1 MNVPRFQRNPIDT
14 SIVAQMMNKK
24 SPPELTYVDRI
35 RRIVKDVTKVDPYL
49 NNGYREGE
57 LVKSR
62 HLFMFFVKRYTGMS
76 LLATGRLV
84 GKDHASCIH
93 AIKCVK
99 KYIEIEPA
107 YRETYLIIEKKI
119 EEIKIKN

>member
-1 MNVPRFQRNPIDT
+1 MIIPRFQKSPIDT
-14 SIVAQMMNKK
+14 SVVAQMMNRKA
-24 SPPELTYVDRI
+24 PTELTFVDHI
-35 RRIVKDVTKVDPYL
+35 RKAVRDVTKTDPYL

-93 AIKCVK
+93 AIRCVK

-107 YRETYLIIEKKI
+107 YREIYLMIEKKL
-119 EEIKIKN
+119 EQLKIKN